1 MKLYKIRRKKV
12 DNKRV
17 YFVTLPSEIARRWV
31 EAGAYV
37 EFIPLPDNPLAA
49 IVRVVKYEELPKVIA
64 EE

>member
-12 DNKRV
+12 DSKRV
-17 YFVTLPSEIARRWV
+17 YFVTLPAELGKRWI

-37 EFIPLPDNPLAA
+37 EFVPLPDNPLAA
-49 IVRVVKYEELPKVIA
+49 IIRVVRYEELPKVMT